1 MNILKKEPRLVDFH
15 FEGKRTIIL
24 IPSISIGEMS
34 QLFLKGLRYYEER
47 YLYFLMF
54 LKNPESRLLAVLSH
68 GYETCI
74 IDYFIKH
81 AAQAIG
87 VDTVDLKRRLTII
100 TIPAKEKKTL
110 TQNILNSKLLQKKIT
125 DFAQKH
131 GPAFIEFWRV
141 THDEVSLSKQLDIPY
156 YGLRSSAFF
165 INTKSGAR
173 KLFQKT
179 QLKMAAGFEDLKSFK
194 HAHRKLKKL
203 ILLSGA
209 KNFLIK
215 INNEGGGIGILKIA
229 REQIKENYFDFLKSV
244 QFPIGQ
250 PKRIFLRYFEKEGG
264 VVEEFIER
272 DWSCSPSVQF
282 EITPDK
288 KIRGLATHEQ
298 ILEGT
303 EYLGTKFPAPERY
316 RRNILQAGKK
326 IVRRISEIGGQ
337 EFIAIDL
344 LVTKNKKDKNV
355 KVWGIEINARK
366 GGANHTHMWA
376 KYLTGA
382 HYDEKKGV
390 LVSDKG
396 EVVYQATEYFFNE
409 PWVKDISPERL
420 LESIQDAKLDF
431 DHKTKSGVFV
441 HLLSPISHYGKF
453 GVTVIGHSEKD
464 VAVLWL
470 RLENLVR
477 TLKGAK

>member
-1 MNILKKEPRLVDFH
+1 MNILKKNPCIADFN
-15 FEGKRTIIL
+15 FAGKRAIIL

-54 LKNPESRLLAVLSH
+54 LKNPESRLLAVLSS
-68 GYETCI
+68 GYEKCI

-87 VDTVDLKRRLTII
+87 VKSIDLERRFTIVDV
-100 TIPAKEKKTL
+100 PAREKKTL
-110 TQNILNSKLLQKKIT
+110 TQNILHSKSAQKKII
-125 DFAQKH
+125 DFVQKH

-141 THDEVSLSKQLDIPY
+141 TPDEIKLSKKLGAPY
-156 YGLRSSAFF
+156 YGLRPSAFF

-173 KLFQKT
+173 KLFKKT
-179 QLKMAAGFEDLKSFK
+179 PLKTSAGFEDLKSFK

-203 ILLSGA
+203 LLFSKA
-209 KNFLIK
+209 EHFLIK
-215 INNEGGGIGILKIA
+215 INNEGGGIGILKIS
-229 REQIKENYFDFLKSV
+229 REQVKENYFDFLKSV
-244 QFPIGQ
+244 QFPVNQ
-250 PKRIFLRYFEKEGG
+250 PKRIFLRYFEREGG

-303 EYLGTKFPAPERY
+303 EYLGTKFPAPENY
-316 RRNILQAGKK
+316 RRQILQVGKK
-326 IVRRISEIGGQ
+326 IVKRIGEVGGQ

-344 LVTKNKKDKNV
+344 LVTKNHADKNME
-355 KVWGIEINARK
+355 VWGIEINARK

-382 HYDEKKGV
+382 SYDEKRGV
-390 LVSDKG
+390 LVSDKRG
-396 EVVYQATEYFFNE
+396 VLYQATEYFLNE
-409 PWVKDISPERL
+409 PWIKDISPKRL
-420 LESIQDAKLDF
+420 LKSIQDAKLDF
-431 DHKTKSGVFV
+431 NHKTKSGVFV
-441 HLLSPISHYGKF
+441 HLLSPLSHYGKF
-453 GVTVIGHSEKD
+453 GVTVIGHSEKEI
-464 VAVLWL
+464 AALWV
-470 RLENLVR
+470 RLENVVR
-477 TLKGAK
+477 KLKGAG